1 LISASKLTDREKR
14 SMPVCKQHNRNEH
27 TIRAAIKT
35 IIWDMILSNKK
46 MRGYLEKAKE
56 KKVGE

>member
-1 LISASKLTDREKR
+1 LISTTKPTEAEKR
-14 SMPVCKQHNRNEH
+14 SMPVCKQHDRNEH

-35 IIWDMILSNKK
+35 IIWNMILSNKK
-46 MRGYLEKAKE
+46 MKGYLEKAKE